1 MNIYTDTNS
10 PFPSQVVSDA
20 EKASL
25 EYGEQVA
32 QAIEQEWFSQ
42 GRVSGNRYLTNWNN
56 FHQLRLYARGEQSI
70 QKYKDELAINGDL
83 SYLNLDWKPVPILSK
98 FVDIVVN
105 GISSKSYD
113 IKAYAQD
120 PESIKKRTEY
130 ASKIYED
137 MLSKEYLENLKQ
149 TLGLDL
155 YQSPSKDIIPE
166 NREEL
171 ELHMQLSYKQSVEIA
186 EEEAISSV
194 FAQNKY
200 DLIRRRLNMDLVTC
214 GIAAAKT
221 SFNVANGVTVDYVDP
236 AYMIYSYT
244 EDPNFEDIYYVG
256 EIKAIT
262 IPELKKEFPHISE
275 EELKRIQAQ
284 PGNRSYITGWGDYDA
299 NTVQVLYFDYK
310 TYHNQVFKIK
320 QTDQGLIKAI
330 EKPDTFN
337 PEPNENFERVGR
349 SIEVLYSGAKVL
361 GTNTML
367 KWELAQNMSRPFADT
382 TKVKM
387 NYAICAPRMYK
398 GRIESIVSKCT
409 GFADMIQL
417 THLKLQQVISR
428 MVPDGVYLDMDGLSE
443 VDLGNGTNYNPAEAL
458 NMYFQ
463 TGSIVGRSLT
473 QEGDMNPGKV
483 PIQELQSGSGNAKIS
498 SLIQTYQYYLQ
509 MIRDVTGLNEARDG
523 SLPDRNT
530 LVGLQKL
537 AANAS
542 NVATRHIVQ
551 SSLFLTLKLA
561 ENISLKVADALEFP
575 LTKSSLQN
583 SISTYNIKT
592 LEEVVNLNLHDFGI
606 FLELEPDEE
615 EKQQLESNI
624 QIALQAKN
632 IDVEDAIDLRS
643 IKNLKLANQM
653 LKVKR
658 KEKAKQDQAA
668 QQANIAAQSQAQAAA
683 AEKTAM
689 AEVQKQQAIS
699 GANVEYEKAKS
710 QFEIERMQI
719 QAQLKKQEMQMQHQ
733 FDMQLKQVE
742 EEQAQLEQN
751 IQVALQAGGID
762 LEDAIDLRQ
771 IRNLKLANQML
782 KVKRRQKAK
791 QDQANQQANIQAQA
805 QAQAE
810 TAEKTA
816 MAEVQKQQAISGAN
830 VEYEKAK
837 SEFEKDRMQ
846 LQSQLDQQKMMQQHK
861 NDMELKQLEVQQQQ
875 QKEKE
880 IEDRKD
886 KRIKMEGTQQ
896 SKMIQQ
902 RQTDSPAIDFEAE
915 SGLDMSPFM

>member
-25 EYGEQVA
+25 EYGKQVA
-32 QAIEQEWFSQ
+32 QAIEQEWFNQ
-42 GRVSGNRYLTNWNN
+42 GRTSGNRYLTNWNN
-56 FHQLRLYARGEQSI
+56 FHNLRLYARGEQSI

-83 SYLNLDWKPVPILSK
+83 SYLNLDWKPVPVLSK

-105 GISSKSYD
+105 GISQKTYD

-120 PESIKKRTEY
+120 PESVKKRTEY

-137 MLSKEYLENLKQ
+137 MLSKEYLDGLKQ
-149 TLGLDL
+149 TLGIDL
-155 YQSPSKDIIPE
+155 YQTPSTDIIPE
-166 NREEL
+166 SPEEL
-171 ELHMQLSYKQSVEIA
+171 ELHMQLKYKQSVEIA
-186 EEEAISSV
+186 EEEAISTV

-200 DLIRRRLNMDLVTC
+200 NLIRRRLNMDLTVC

-221 SFNVANGVTVDYVDP
+221 NFNTAEGVTVDYVDP
-236 AYMIYSYT
+236 AYLVHSYT

-256 EIKAIT
+256 ELKAIT
-262 IPELKKEFPHISE
+262 LSELKKEFPHIDDD
-275 EELKRIQAQ
+275 ELKRIQAM
-284 PGNRSYITGWGDYDA
+284 PGNRSYITGWGDYDS

-320 QTDQGLIKAI
+320 QTDQGLMKAI

-337 PEPNENFERVGR
+337 PPESDMFERVSR
-349 SIEVLYSGAKVL
+349 SIEVIYSGAKVL

-367 KWELAQNMSRPFADT
+367 KWELAKNMSRPMADT

-398 GRIESIVSKCT
+398 GRIESLVSKCT

-428 MVPDGVYLDMDGLSE
+428 MVPDGVYLDMDGLAE

-473 QEGDMNPGKV
+473 QEGDMNAGKV
-483 PIQELQSGSGNAKIS
+483 PIQELQSGSGNAKIA

-542 NVATRHIVQ
+542 NTATRHIVQ

-561 ENISLKVADALEFP
+561 ENVSLKIADALEFP

-583 SISTYNIKT
+583 SISTFNIKT
-592 LEEVVNLNLHDFGI
+592 LSEVVNLNLHDFGI
-606 FLELEPDEE
+606 FLELEPD
-615 EKQQLESNI
+615 
-624 QIALQAKN
+624 
-632 IDVEDAIDLRS
+632 
-643 IKNLKLANQM
+643 
-653 LKVKR
+653 
-658 KEKAKQDQAA
+658 
-668 QQANIAAQSQAQAAA
+668 
-683 AEKTAM
+683 
-689 AEVQKQQAIS
+689 
-699 GANVEYEKAKS
+699 
-710 QFEIERMQI
+710 
-719 QAQLKKQEMQMQHQ
+719 
-733 FDMQLKQVE
+733 E

-837 SEFEKDRMQ
+837 SQFEIERMQ
-846 LQSQLDQQKMMQQHK
+846 IQAQLKKQEMQMQHQF
-861 NDMELKQLEVQQQQ
+861 DMQLKQVEVQGVT
-875 QKEKE
+875 QKEQM

-886 KRIKMEGTQQ
+886 KRSKMEATQA
-896 SKMIQQ
+896 SKLISQ
-902 RQTDSPAIDFEAE
+902 RQDDSPPINFEENEQPAMQE
-915 SGLDMSPFM
+915 GMQPPMPM

>member
-1 MNIYTDTNS
+1 MNIYTNTNS

-20 EKASL
+20 EKASI
-25 EYGEQVA
+25 EYGKQVA
-32 QAIEQEWFSQ
+32 QAIEQEWFQ
-42 GRVSGNRYLTNWNN
+42 RGRTSGNRYLTNWNN
-56 FHQLRLYARGEQSI
+56 FHMLRSYARGEQSI

-105 GISSKSYD
+105 GISSKTYD

-120 PESIKKRTEY
+120 PESIKKRTSY

-137 MLSKEYLENLKQ
+137 MLSKEYLDNLKN
-149 TLGLDL
+149 TLGIDL
-155 YQSPSKDIIPE
+155 YQTPSTGVMPE
-166 NREEL
+166 TKEEL

-186 EEEAISSV
+186 EEESISSV

-200 DLIRRRLNMDLVTC
+200 DLIRRRLNMDLTVC

-221 SFNVANGVTVDYVDP
+221 NFNTAEGVTVDYVDP
-236 AYMIYSYT
+236 AYMVYSYT
-244 EDPNFEDIYYVG
+244 EDPNFENIYYVG
-256 EIKAIT
+256 ELKAIT
-262 IPELKKEFPHISE
+262 ISELKKEFPNISE
-275 EELKRIQAQ
+275 EELKRIQAM
-284 PGNRSYITGWGDYDA
+284 PGNKSYITGWGDYDS

-320 QTDQGLIKAI
+320 QTDQGLMKAI

-337 PEPNENFERVGR
+337 PPENDMFEKVSR

-361 GTNTML
+361 GTDTML
-367 KWELAQNMSRPFADT
+367 KWELAENMSRPYADT

-387 NYAICAPRMYK
+387 NYAICAPRIYK
-398 GRIESIVSKCT
+398 GRIESLVSKCT
-409 GFADMIQL
+409 GFADMIQI

-428 MVPDGVYLDMDGLSE
+428 MVPDGVYLDMDGLAE

-483 PIQELQSGSGNAKIS
+483 PIQELNSGTGAGKIQ

-575 LTKSSLQN
+575 LTRASLQN

-592 LEEVVNLNLHDFGI
+592 LDEVVNLNLHDFGI

-615 EKQQLESNI
+615 EKQQLEANI

-632 IDVEDAIDLRS
+632 IDVEDAIDLRQ

-658 KEKAKQDQAA
+658 KEKAKQDQLA
-668 QQANIAAQSQAQAAA
+668 QQANIKAQSEAQAAA
-683 AEKTAM
+683 
-689 AEVQKQQAIS
+689 
-699 GANVEYEKAKS
+699 
-710 QFEIERMQI
+710 
-719 QAQLKKQEMQMQHQ
+719 
-733 FDMQLKQVE
+733 
-742 EEQAQLEQN
+742 
-751 IQVALQAGGID
+751 
-762 LEDAIDLRQ
+762 
-771 IRNLKLANQML
+771 
-782 KVKRRQKAK
+782 
-791 QDQANQQANIQAQA
+791 
-805 QAQAE
+805 
-810 TAEKTA
+810 AEKTA

-846 LQSQLDQQKMMQQHK
+846 LQAQLDQQKMMQQHK

-902 RQTDSPAIDFEAE
+902 RQTDSPAINFEAE